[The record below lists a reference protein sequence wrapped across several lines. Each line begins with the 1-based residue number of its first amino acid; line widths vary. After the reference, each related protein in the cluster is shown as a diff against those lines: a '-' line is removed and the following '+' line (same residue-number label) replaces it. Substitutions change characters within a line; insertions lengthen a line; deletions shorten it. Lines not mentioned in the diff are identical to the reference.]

1 MTLQLYLLKFGFKE
15 RAWLGKMMK
24 KSWLR
29 TDDVV
34 SQAGIFVGG
43 CVMSL
48 NVRALETQMLLLL
61 FHL

>member
-29 TDDVV
+29 TDDVDL
-34 SQAGIFVGG
+34 SQNTSSQTILD
-43 CVMSL
+43 CINSL
-48 NVRALETQMLLLL
+48 V
-61 FHL
+61 

>member
-15 RAWLGKMMK
+15 R
-24 KSWLR
+24 
-29 TDDVV
+29 V

>member
-29 TDDVV
+29 TDDVGMLLF
-34 SQAGIFVGG
+34 GIF
-43 CVMSL
+43 MSL
-48 NVRALETQMLLLL
+48 ALLL
-61 FHL
+61 